1 MTTHVIRL
9 TTAAACLGTLLL
21 GAPALAVAQ
30 PVSQSADTVESTIE
44 QRWAKD
50 GQLKACKGCDIDI
63 EFANGVATLTGE
75 VPTAALK
82 ARAERLAKVDAVTRV
97 DNQIAVQTETS
108 VADKTRKGVNKAVSK
123 TGDAI
128 SSTGEVINDGWITTK
143 VKSKMTT
150 ADELE
155 GSAIDVD
162 TKNNVVTL
170 SGNVKTESMREAAL
184 RVARSTEGVKRVVD
198 KLTVTP

>member
-1 MTTHVIRL
+1 MKTHVIRL
-9 TTAAACLGTLLL
+9 ATATVCLGVMLSGPAAAT
-21 GAPALAVAQ
+21 AQ
-30 PVSQSADTVESTIE
+30 PATPAADTVESTIE

-63 EFANGVATLTGE
+63 EFANGVAILTGE
-75 VPTAALK
+75 VPTVALK
-82 ARAERLAKVDAVTRV
+82 ARAERLATVSAVTRV
-97 DNQIAVQTETS
+97 DNRITVQEPSS

-123 TGDAI
+123 TGDAV

-143 VKSKMTT
+143 LKSKMVT

-155 GSAIDVD
+155 GSSIDVD

-170 SGNVKTESMREAAL
+170 SGTVKSESMREAAL
-184 RVARSTEGVKRVVD
+184 RVARSTDGVKRVID
-198 KLTVTP
+198 KMTVTPQ